1 MAKYYGKIGF
11 CVTAESAPGVW
22 AEDEI
27 EERNSELFMELASDA
42 KMAAEFINGVLP
54 KEAADA
60 IGVETTDVNS

>member
-1 MAKYYGKIGF
+1 
-11 CVTAESAPGVW
+11 
-22 AEDEI
+22 
-27 EERNSELFMELASDA
+27 MELARDA